1 MVSWSETETETETET
16 KKLISILLTTQPW
29 KSEHARG
36 SRLFGWCRGGE
47 GEVYVVMDEGSKLQ
61 SRSFQQPDVKSL
73 IQLLEHRSYFVNLV
87 SFFQVSTSHQQFSL
101 PFVLIPSS
109 GIIYRMLF
117 SSNSMALSRLC
128 QIIVK

>member
-1 MVSWSETETETETET
+1 MVGVVDS
-16 KKLISILLTTQPW
+16 L
-29 KSEHARG
+29 AG
-36 SRLFGWCRGGE
+36 VGG
-47 GEVYVVMDEGSKLQ
+47 GGGGGVYAVMDEGSELQ

-73 IQLLEHRSYFVNLV
+73 IQHRSYFVNIV

>member
-1 MVSWSETETETETET
+1 MVGVVDS
-16 KKLISILLTTQPW
+16 L
-29 KSEHARG
+29 AG
-36 SRLFGWCRGGE
+36 VGGRGGGVGRE
-47 GEVYVVMDEGSKLQ
+47 KVYAVMDEESELQ
-61 SRSFQQPDVKSL
+61 FESRSFQQPDVKSL

>member
-1 MVSWSETETETETET
+1 MLGVVDS
-16 KKLISILLTTQPW
+16 L
-29 KSEHARG
+29 AG
-36 SRLFGWCRGGE
+36 VGGGGK
-47 GEVYVVMDEGSKLQ
+47 GEVYAVMDEGSELQ

-73 IQLLEHRSYFVNLV
+73 TQLLEHRSYFVNLV

>member
-1 MVSWSETETETETET
+1 MVGVVDS
-16 KKLISILLTTQPW
+16 L
-29 KSEHARG
+29 AG
-36 SRLFGWCRGGE
+36 VGGGE
-47 GEVYVVMDEGSKLQ
+47 GSEPKFE

-73 IQLLEHRSYFVNLV
+73 TQLLEHRSYFVNLV